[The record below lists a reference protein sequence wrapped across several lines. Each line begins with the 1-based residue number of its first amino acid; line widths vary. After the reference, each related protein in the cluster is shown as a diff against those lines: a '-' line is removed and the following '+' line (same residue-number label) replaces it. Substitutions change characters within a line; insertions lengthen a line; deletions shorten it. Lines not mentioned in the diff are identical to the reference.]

1 MLPDHFG
8 QNIKGRKN
16 LKILHSG
23 KFLMLEK
30 NKLRQ
35 FWGKFE
41 SGLIISGR

>member
-30 NKLRQ
+30 IK
-35 FWGKFE
+35 
-41 SGLIISGR
+41 SGSSGGNLIQG